1 METRAEEWRFEL
13 ARVIERHAI
22 PVEKFGHQPR
32 LYALTKQVGAGL
44 EYDDDVVYA
53 AAFTHDLGVFIGH
66 RPEDPELL
74 PTWDMIAYAA
84 ETVPV
89 MLQQAGFPERKIAAV
104 IECIKTHQPS
114 FVPLTMEATILRDA
128 DILEQLGAV
137 GILRTVCKVGR
148 DTRFDTFTSAV
159 RSLQTTLDSLPSMI
173 VLPTA
178 KALAESRVETL
189 RSWLAA
195 VKSEAGELLL

>member
-1 METRAEEWRFEL
+1 METSAHGWHLEL
-13 ARVIERHAI
+13 ARVIERQAF

-66 RPEDPELL
+66 RPEDPKLL
-74 PTWDMIAYAA
+74 PAWDMIAYAV
-84 ETVPV
+84 EKVPA
-89 MLQQAGFPERKIAAV
+89 MLREVGFPEGKIDAV

-114 FVPLTMEATILRDA
+114 FSTKTLEATILRDA

-148 DTRFDTFTSAV
+148 DTRFDTFTAAV
-159 RSLQTTLDSLPSMI
+159 RSLQKVVDGLPSMI
-173 VLPTA
+173 ELPTA
-178 KALAESRVETL
+178 QALAEPRVETM
-189 RSWLAA
+189 RAWLAA
-195 VKSEAGELLL
+195 VTSEAGSLLL